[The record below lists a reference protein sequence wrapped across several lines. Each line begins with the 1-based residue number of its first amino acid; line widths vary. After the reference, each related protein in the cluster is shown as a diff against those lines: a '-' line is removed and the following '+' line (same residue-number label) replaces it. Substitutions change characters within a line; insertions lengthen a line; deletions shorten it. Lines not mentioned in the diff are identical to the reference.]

1 MLNNELR
8 QLLVIDQLCDVEQYE
23 KCKTNG
29 GSIASGV
36 YPGVNNTIDI
46 MPWFIIS
53 CINNRNVRQIHYHPY
68 YSSITISSL

>member
-29 GSIASGV
+29 LIINGV
-36 YPGVNNTIDI
+36 YPHVFTIIDRI
-46 MPWFIIS
+46 PSFIVGH
-53 CINNRNVRQIHYHPY
+53 INNRNARQIEHHPY
-68 YSSITISSL
+68 YSTITIGSL